1 MVSKDDETGCGVW
14 IALPLPEERVFR
26 NQAIEDILL
35 LLTRNPHE
43 EFTVSQLRDITDH
56 GGDTVA
62 TALDVLDAIELIE
75 TRRDGRKKLIWANR
89 KHIHNSDDTIMQ
101 IPQEQ
106 FRPPIQAFLSVLDGR
121 TIDPVGVIL
130 FGSVARGD
138 ADRASDIDILI
149 VVEDEAVLAR
159 QETHDARQAVE
170 AQRFD
175 GDRYEFQVMVETI
188 DSAQNYGSKLREI
201 FAEGLVLSGSDMLDD
216 VKRGVFDGQ

>member
-1 MVSKDDETGCGVW
+1 
-14 IALPLPEERVFR
+14 
-26 NQAIEDILL
+26 
-35 LLTRNPHE
+35 
-43 EFTVSQLRDITDH
+43 
-56 GGDTVA
+56 
-62 TALDVLDAIELIE
+62 
-75 TRRDGRKKLIWANR
+75 
-89 KHIHNSDDTIMQ
+89 MQ

-106 FRPPIQAFLSVLDGR
+106 FRPPIQAFLSVLDER

-159 QETHDARQAVE
+159 QETHDARQVVE
-170 AQRFD
+170 SQRFD